1 MKNLKIKIKRT
12 FALALMCAVTM
23 AGTSFNMI
31 AASADTSE
39 YKSWKQG
46 DSRWG
51 SVYLGSSGQTLSRI
65 GCAVTSVAILM
76 VHSGSVADNSFDPG
90 KLCNY
95 LSSNGGFDGY
105 GNIRWSAATGM
116 AGSFTYQGGGTISGS
131 KSAKTSEIAS
141 YLDSGYY
148 AAVSVK
154 YGGHWV
160 AVDRVENG
168 TVYMIDPAR
177 GTNTD
182 LFSVYDASGVG
193 QIRLFKGAASS
204 SSKPAAPA
212 ETTAAPVVTEPA
224 VTTTAAVKTTT
235 AATTTA
241 AVTEEVI
248 DETTAAAAETQPAET
263 TVAAAPEET
272 AAAVTT
278 EAEAVKTVYSEGRY
292 TSSDVINIR
301 SNPGQQNKILGAVP
315 ANTSVFAYEIKD
327 NWGKISY
334 NGVEGWISLD
344 YTSYG
349 GVVPFFT
356 TGLYSTVADLNLRQ
370 EADINSKSQL
380 IVPVLT
386 TLPVTEIK
394 DNWGKVEYNGKTG
407 WICMDYTSYDGEIEE
422 KSVENDRTGK
432 YLTFDQVNLRKGAG
446 VSYDTICRIPGY
458 AKLDVIEVN
467 EDNWG
472 KIIYKGNEGWINLDY
487 AKLCEKSVSV
497 GDINGDGYITIN
509 DYILLQQ
516 ELTNNRKFTAAEI
529 AISDLDGDGKIT
541 VSDLELLE
549 KKIG

>member
-177 GTNTD
+177 GTNAD

-212 ETTAAPVVTEPA
+212 ETAAAPVVTEPA
-224 VTTTAAVKTTT
+224 VT
-235 AATTTA
+235 
-241 AVTEEVI
+241 
-248 DETTAAAAETQPAET
+248 TTAAAAETQPAET

-272 AAAVTT
+272 AVAVTT

-380 IVPVLT
+380 IVPVST

-541 VSDLELLE
+541 VADLELLE